1 MHRSFT
7 TELHFIAHHP
17 QPPAN
22 ATHAHSSLKV
32 PYGWRSRS
40 RSCSFSNI
48 HIHALFLFVSHT
60 HTPSLF
66 PLSLSCCLFLIRSL
80 IFFFSL
86 PHFGITGGRVGRFF
100 SALCS
105 ILSAQSACVNPW
117 ANLSLN
123 AKCDFKKW
131 NRAGKYHCH
140 NTLFWDLA
148 SIVIYFENILKRF
161 F

>member
-1 MHRSFT
+1 MEVQEQILLIF
-7 TELHFIAHHP
+7 
-17 QPPAN
+17 
-22 ATHAHSSLKV
+22 K
-32 PYGWRSRS
+32 
-40 RSCSFSNI
+40 
-48 HIHALFLFVSHT
+48 HT
-60 HTPSLF
+60 HTC
-66 PLSLSCCLFLIRSL
+66 SLSFCLTHSHTLPLPSFSFMLFLIRSL

-100 SALCS
+100 PALCS

-131 NRAGKYHCH
+131 NKAGKYHCH

-148 SIVIYFENILKRF
+148 STVIFFWKHLKKIFLEQLQTLIGSRWFDAEISFQVVKCKF
-161 F
+161 FPPR